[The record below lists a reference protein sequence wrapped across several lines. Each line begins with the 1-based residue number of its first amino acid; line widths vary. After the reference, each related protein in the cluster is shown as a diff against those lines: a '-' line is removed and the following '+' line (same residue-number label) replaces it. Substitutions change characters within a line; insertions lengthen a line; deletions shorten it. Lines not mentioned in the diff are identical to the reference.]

1 MEQRVIEL
9 ELRIKYLENRVK
21 VLESVTALLKS
32 ELKKE
37 KLDKLDMAYTAKA
50 EEELVLLYSKA
61 TSNDGGVQSGR

>member
-1 MEQRVIEL
+1 MLVEMEQRVIEL

-37 KLDKLDMAYTAKA
+37 KLDKLDLTYTKPSSS
-50 EEELVLLYSKA
+50 LPG
-61 TSNDGGVQSGR
+61 NP